1 MSSLIYLIA
10 TGFYIFGFAAMFRYS
25 LRRDVECDLEQNKS
39 EAFLFAFLWPVFV
52 AFMVAIIL
60 IEELIFLVCAVY
72 RSFHSKWRGKKC

>member
-10 TGFYIFGFAAMFRYS
+10 LSFYILGFAAMFRYS

-60 IEELIFLVCAVY
+60 IEKLIFLGCATY
-72 RSFHSKWRGKKC
+72 RRFRTK

>member
-10 TGFYIFGFAAMFRYS
+10 PGFYIFGFAAMFRYS